1 MVCLFVIL
9 KFSVISCVD
18 SVFILCSILHIT
30 ILERGSCCLVRSA
43 SVNWYLGSGQC
54 PSSWVLPGLWEP
66 PCLWD
71 SCASFWLKG
80 SRLHCTAHWLF
91 LTQTPVLPPSS
102 SHTCRI
108 HTVVLHWP
116 VLPAT
121 IILVPKVPAPCH
133 QTESP
138 ELPRTWERRTCCH
151 MFSARTLG
159 ISLTFFFNRLHIHIV
174 QNSKSTNGVPL

>member
-30 ILERGSCCLVRSA
+30 ILERGSCCLVRSG
-43 SVNWYLGSGQC
+43 SVNWYLGSGHC

-80 SRLHCTAHWLF
+80 SRLHCTAHQLF
-91 LTQTPVLPPSS
+91 LAQTPVLPPSS
-102 SHTCRI
+102 SHTCWI
-108 HTVVLHWP
+108 HTVVLTGQSYL
-116 VLPAT
+116 LPSF
-121 IILVPKVPAPCH
+121 L
-133 QTESP
+133 SP
-138 ELPRTWERRTCCH
+138 RCPLLSSNRITWTSQDLRKKDLLPL
-151 MFSARTLG
+151 FLS
-159 ISLTFFFNRLHIHIV
+159 
-174 QNSKSTNGVPL
+174 

>member
-30 ILERGSCCLVRSA
+30 ILERGSCCLVRSG
-43 SVNWYLGSGQC
+43 SVNWYLGSGHC

-80 SRLHCTAHWLF
+80 SRLHCTAHQLF
-91 LTQTPVLPPSS
+91 LAQTPVLPPSS

-121 IILVPKVPAPCH
+121 IFLVPKVPAPVIKQNH
-133 QTESP
+133 LNFPGLEKEGLAATFSQL
-138 ELPRTWERRTCCH
+138 ELLEV
-151 MFSARTLG
+151 LQ
-159 ISLTFFFNRLHIHIV
+159 LFF
-174 QNSKSTNGVPL
+174 